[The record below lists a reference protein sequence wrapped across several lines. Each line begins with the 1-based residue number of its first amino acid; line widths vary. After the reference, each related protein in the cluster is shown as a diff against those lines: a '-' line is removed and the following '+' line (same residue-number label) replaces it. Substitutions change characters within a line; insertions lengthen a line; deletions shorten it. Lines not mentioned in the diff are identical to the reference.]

1 MLTTAL
7 TSGYILWMYK
17 RVFYGTVPETLK
29 NVPESSRYV
38 IVTMGVI
45 AAFTLVLGVYPDLFY
60 KPIINYVEDLYSNST
75 EVLQI
80 PHKASTL
87 ETKVS
92 EQTKGGYTKNLKK
105 TVICRK

>member
-17 RVFYGTVPETLK
+17 RIFYGTVPETLK
-29 NVPESSRYV
+29 NVRESSRYV

-75 EVLQI
+75 EDCTNTPKSI
-80 PHKASTL
+80 HTGNKSFRT
-87 ETKVS
+87 
-92 EQTKGGYTKNLKK
+92 N
-105 TVICRK
+105 